1 MSFKQFLSILFLFC
15 FLPSLAQ
22 DSNYQKFRK
31 LSCPEKWWTIT
42 HPFIAKKASK
52 ITTEARNT
60 TKKVLTDTI
69 LKGTGNGLQVDAF
82 RHTYWM
88 ARLAQE
94 INWRKTK
101 RLGIAHEKGNKKD
114 FKKHRYEDGSIPDK
128 TSSDMDFFNNSVGIK
143 LGKENRKISQE
154 ELKEIVIQVI
164 LQGKC
169 KMIKMDDKGNFLDC
183 NNQTISPEKLKGKWE
198 NEKCLVNSNL

>member
-22 DSNYQKFRK
+22 DSDYQKFRK

-42 HPFIAKKASK
+42 HPFVAKKALK
-52 ITTEARNT
+52 ITTEARSI
-60 TKKVLTDTI
+60 TKKVLNDTI

-94 INWRKTK
+94 INWRKAR
-101 RLGIAHEKGNKKD
+101 RLGITHEKGNKRD
-114 FKKHRYEDGSIPDK
+114 YKKHRYEDGAIPDK
-128 TSSDMDFFNNSVGIK
+128 ISSDMDLFNNSVGIK
-143 LGKENRKISQE
+143 IGKENRKISQE

-169 KMIKMDDKGNFLDC
+169 KVIKMDEKGNFLDG
-183 NNQTISPEKLKGKWE
+183 NYQIILLENLKGKWE
-198 NEKCLVNSNL
+198 NEKCLVNSDL